1 MSVSESYKIIERLGK
16 QKRRKFGE
24 LFPII
29 QKMIGKHQFK
39 IPTNKMTVLEVKGF
53 LQNAI
58 EKRHQKTDG
67 VLKDLQKIKAER
79 RVLPKNIFSKS

>member
-1 MSVSESYKIIERLGK
+1 MSVSESYKITERLGK

-24 LFPII
+24 LFTII
-29 QKMIGKHQFK
+29 QKMIVKHQFK
-39 IPTNKMTVLEVKGF
+39 ILPNKMTVSEVKGF

-58 EKRHQKTDG
+58 EKRYQKTDG

-79 RVLPKNIFSKS
+79 RVLPKNIFSES